1 MLRRLA
7 IIIIVISTFATS
19 NVQAQKKEAE
29 QLFEWFK
36 SASGFDRTYPREK
49 VYLHMDNA
57 SYLEGDTLWYK
68 AYVVRASSLLPTEL
82 SKVLYVELLN
92 ADGQLVER

>member
-1 MLRRLA
+1 
-7 IIIIVISTFATS
+7 
-19 NVQAQKKEAE
+19 
-29 QLFEWFK
+29 
-36 SASGFDRTYPREK
+36 
-49 VYLHMDNA
+49 MDNA

-92 ADGQLVER
+92 AVDNWLSDKHCTLTH